1 MRFKYKI
8 GSLFFAA
15 SLLLTGCSGAGAAS
29 TAAPAASA
37 QSESGVAYTK
47 HTLAVSAPITGN
59 NAQYGID
66 MRDMAQM
73 AVDEFNAAGGFGDGQ
88 KINLVIYDDKGD
100 ANEGINVANL
110 IAENEDVFAVVA
122 SFGSTVSMA
131 QAPIFEQAQL
141 PMLSPNSSH
150 IDFPGMGDMMI
161 PLNPTSANSY
171 DVIAKFFY
179 DNIGTKLA
187 ILYQNTEQGTTASGV
202 LKENFESLG
211 GTVTSYETYVP
222 GETNDFT
229 ALLAK
234 ARESEPDALFI
245 NGDYMDASK
254 AVLQWK
260 EIPGTENI
268 QLLASG
274 NCLIQSFFDV
284 VGDKANGIVFSS
296 TSRVYSDSVIA
307 SGGYNDYTLNWVQRV
322 KEQYPQDGC
331 DNYTAAPYDCAVLA
345 LDAAKK
351 VGTADP
357 VALAEKV
364 REFDHDIVSADSLS
378 FEKDENGVYQL
389 VKSVSSYIV
398 ENGQVVNYQK

>member
-1 MRFKYKI
+1 MNFRYKA
-8 GSLFFAA
+8 GSLILAA
-15 SLLLTGCSGAGAAS
+15 GLLLTGCSGAASSAAAVS
-29 TAAPAASA
+29 SV
-37 QSESGVAYTK
+37 SSGDAVQYTK
-47 HTLAVSAPITGN
+47 HTLALSAPLTGN

-88 KINLVIYDDKGD
+88 KIQLAIYDDKGD

-131 QAPIFEQAQL
+131 QAPVFEQAQL
-141 PMLSPNSSH
+141 PMLSPNTSH

-171 DVIAKFFY
+171 DVIAQFFY
-179 DNIGTKLA
+179 ENIGHRLA

-202 LKENFESLG
+202 LKDNFEALG

-222 GETNDFT
+222 GETSDFT

-260 EIPGTENI
+260 QMPGTENI

-284 VGDKANGIVFSS
+284 VGDQAEGLVFSS
-296 TSRVYSDSVIA
+296 TSRVYSDSVLA
-307 SGGYNDYTLNWVQRV
+307 SGGYSQYTLDWVQRV

-351 VGTADP
+351 VGTASP
-357 VALAEKV
+357 AALVQKV

-378 FEKDENGVYQL
+378 FVQDEDGVYQL

-398 ENGQVVNYQK
+398 ENGQVVNYHK